1 MFFFLSNSEQ
11 ALLRFAASMLR
22 GTLVWVTDLRRYRSM
37 DFFLFWPGYSQKNAF
52 LKKTKKKK
60 TKKEF
65 MLHCVFHEFI
75 VIVAI
80 PEMTPETSR

>member
-1 MFFFLSNSEQ
+1 MQLACCVAPLFG
-11 ALLRFAASMLR
+11 LRTYGVIGQTSHK
-22 GTLVWVTDLRRYRSM
+22 DM

>member
-11 ALLRFAASMLR
+11 ALLRFAACMLR
-22 GTLVWVTDLRRYRSM
+22 GTFVWVTALSVKHHTKIRI
-37 DFFLFWPGYSQKNAF
+37 FFLFRPGYSQKNAF

-60 TKKEF
+60 EF
-65 MLHCVFHEFI
+65 RLHCVFHEFI
-75 VIVAI
+75 LIVVI